1 MKVICFTTP
10 LPCPNNGDDDVHN
23 NDNDDYDN
31 DEGLHKR
38 NKAGETGEEGNM
50 SRKHE

>member
-1 MKVICFTTP
+1 MCQIKVICFTTP
-10 LPCPNNGDDDVHN
+10 LPCLDDD
-23 NDNDDYDN
+23 DDDDD

-50 SRKHE
+50 SRKWE